1 MKRRRPAEAQ
11 EGSAVEDLA
20 AEARAEAVRARR
32 AGMPSS
38 SEPASMAE
46 AEQAARA
53 SRDARGTWLPDV
65 DALEAHASM
74 RRARALGRPGG
85 SAERML

>member
-1 MKRRRPAEAQ
+1 
-11 EGSAVEDLA
+11 
-20 AEARAEAVRARR
+20 
-32 AGMPSS
+32 
-38 SEPASMAE
+38 MAE

-74 RRARALGRPGG
+74 RRARALGRLGG